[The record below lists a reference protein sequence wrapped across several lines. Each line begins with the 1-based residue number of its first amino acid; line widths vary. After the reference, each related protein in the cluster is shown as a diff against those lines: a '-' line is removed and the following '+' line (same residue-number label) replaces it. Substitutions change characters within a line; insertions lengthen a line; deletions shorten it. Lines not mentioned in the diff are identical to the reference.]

1 MASNNKILEEVSGW
15 LRVYHDNS
23 VDRSWTGPPEVEFLM
38 KPVPSHEDFKDGVAT
53 RDVLIDPNTG
63 LYVRIYIPASENG
76 FHVQDKMPLI
86 LHFHGGGFCISQADW
101 YMYYH
106 FYAWLV
112 RSVRAVCVSVYL
124 RLAPEHRLPA
134 ACDDAYAAFL
144 WLRDVARGE
153 MSESWLNSYAD
164 FGRVFFVGDSTGG
177 NIVHDLAARVSGLE
191 SEPVRLAGGVAIH
204 PGFLRAEPSKSFLEL
219 AESPLLTRDMVN
231 KFMGLAL
238 PIGSS
243 KDHPITC
250 PMGAEAPPLAGL
262 KLPPMLVVVAEKD
275 LLRDTEL
282 EYCEAM
288 KEAGKEVEVMMNPG
302 MGHSF
307 YFNKLAIEADPE
319 TKAQA
324 ELLIE
329 TIKSF
334 ITRQRDIEGLSD

>member
-1 MASNNKILEEVSGW
+1 MEAFGVFPTNHDAIILYYYYHKVSRPQILEEVSGW

-53 RDVLIDPNTG
+53 RDVLIDPNT
-63 LYVRIYIPASENG
+63 
-76 FHVQDKMPLI
+76 
-86 LHFHGGGFCISQADW
+86 ADW

-177 NIVHDLAARVSGLE
+177 NIVHDLAARVTGLE

-219 AESPLLTRDMVN
+219 AD
-231 KFMGLAL
+231 
-238 PIGSS
+238 S